1 MTHFE
6 FWTNLA
12 TVILLVPAIIL
23 SCRLSRQLG
32 KLNQNQERMIE
43 LAAALRRAAETYG
56 ADNGRRVADSTGLS
70 AASPAAGFA
79 SPVIP
84 PAEEQP
90 AAAAKEPHFDRDES
104 NQAPSEAQLELL
116 QALRS
121 IK

>member
-23 SCRLSRQLG
+23 SFRLSRQLG

-70 AASPAAGFA
+70 AASPTAGFA
-79 SPVIP
+79 SPAP
-84 PAEEQP
+84 AAEEQP

-104 NQAPSEAQLELL
+104 NEAPSEAELELL

>member
-23 SCRLSRQLG
+23 SFRLSRQLG

-56 ADNGRRVADSTGLS
+56 ADNRRVADSTGLS

-79 SPVIP
+79 SPAP
-84 PAEEQP
+84 AAEEQP

-104 NQAPSEAQLELL
+104 NEAPSEAELELL

>member
-23 SCRLSRQLG
+23 SFRLSRQLG
-32 KLNQNQERMIE
+32 RLNQNQERMIE

-56 ADNGRRVADSTGLS
+56 ADNGRRVADNAGPS
-70 AASPAAGFA
+70 AVPPAAGLA

-90 AAAAKEPHFDRDES
+90 ATAVKEPHFDRDES
-104 NQAPSEAQLELL
+104 NEAPSEAELELL

>member
-23 SCRLSRQLG
+23 SFRLSRQLG

-84 PAEEQP
+84 PA
-90 AAAAKEPHFDRDES
+90 AKEPHFDRDES
-104 NQAPSEAQLELL
+104 NEAPSEAELELL

>member
-23 SCRLSRQLG
+23 SFRLSRQLG

-56 ADNGRRVADSTGLS
+56 ADNGRRVADIAGRRFCIACYTAGGRTTGGCGKRT
-70 AASPAAGFA
+70 AF
-79 SPVIP
+79 
-84 PAEEQP
+84 
-90 AAAAKEPHFDRDES
+90 
-104 NQAPSEAQLELL
+104 
-116 QALRS
+116 
-121 IK
+121 

>member
-23 SCRLSRQLG
+23 SFRLSRQLG

-56 ADNGRRVADSTGLS
+56 ADNGRRVGGQHRPFGRLAGRRFGIACHTAGGRTTGGNGKRT
-70 AASPAAGFA
+70 AF
-79 SPVIP
+79 
-84 PAEEQP
+84 
-90 AAAAKEPHFDRDES
+90 
-104 NQAPSEAQLELL
+104 
-116 QALRS
+116 
-121 IK
+121 

>member
-1 MTHFE
+1 MLEYEFE
-6 FWTNLA
+6 EVSCGEVYGFYLRETA
-12 TVILLVPAIIL
+12 AHREVI
-23 SCRLSRQLG
+23 
-32 KLNQNQERMIE
+32 
-43 LAAALRRAAETYG
+43 LRRAAETYG

-79 SPVIP
+79 SPAP
-84 PAEEQP
+84 AAEEQP

-104 NQAPSEAQLELL
+104 NEAPSEAELELL

>member
-23 SCRLSRQLG
+23 SFRLSRQLG

-70 AASPAAGFA
+70 AAGFA
-79 SPVIP
+79 SPAP
-84 PAEEQP
+84 AAEEQP

-104 NQAPSEAQLELL
+104 NEAPSEAELELL

>member
-23 SCRLSRQLG
+23 SFRLSRQLG

-56 ADNGRRVADSTGLS
+56 ADNGHRVADSTGLS
-70 AASPAAGFA
+70 PPRRP
-79 SPVIP
+79 PVL
-84 PAEEQP
+84 
-90 AAAAKEPHFDRDES
+90 HR
-104 NQAPSEAQLELL
+104 LL
-116 QALRS
+116 YRQRKNNRRQRQKNRILTGTKAMRRRP
-121 IK
+121 KRN

>member
-23 SCRLSRQLG
+23 SFRLSRQLG

-56 ADNGRRVADSTGLS
+56 ADNGRLAGRRFCIACYTAGGRTTGGCGKRT
-70 AASPAAGFA
+70 AF
-79 SPVIP
+79 
-84 PAEEQP
+84 
-90 AAAAKEPHFDRDES
+90 
-104 NQAPSEAQLELL
+104 
-116 QALRS
+116 
-121 IK
+121 

>member
-23 SCRLSRQLG
+23 SFRLSRQLG

-79 SPVIP
+79 SPAP
-84 PAEEQP
+84 AAEEQP
-90 AAAAKEPHFDRDES
+90 AAAAKEPHFDRDE
-104 NQAPSEAQLELL
+104 APSEAELELL

>member
-23 SCRLSRQLG
+23 SFRLSRQLG

-56 ADNGRRVADSTGLS
+56 ADNGHRVADSTFGRL
-70 AASPAAGFA
+70 AGRRFCIA
-79 SPVIP
+79 CTGSGRTTGGCGKRT
-84 PAEEQP
+84 A
-90 AAAAKEPHFDRDES
+90 F
-104 NQAPSEAQLELL
+104 
-116 QALRS
+116 
-121 IK
+121 

>member
-23 SCRLSRQLG
+23 SFRLSRQLG

-56 ADNGRRVADSTGLS
+56 ADHGRRVADSTGLS

-104 NQAPSEAQLELL
+104 NEAPSEAELELL

>member
-6 FWTNLA
+6 FWTNLV

-23 SCRLSRQLG
+23 SVRLSRQLG
-32 KLNQNQERMIE
+32 KLNQNQEKMIE

-56 ADNGRRVADSTGLS
+56 AGNGRTVADDDAV
-70 AASPAAGFA
+70 AAVSPAAD
-79 SPVIP
+79 
-84 PAEEQP
+84 PALPAAKEQP
-90 AAAAKEPHFDRDES
+90 AAAAKEPYFDGNDSGEE
-104 NQAPSEAQLELL
+104 APSEAELELL

>member
-23 SCRLSRQLG
+23 SFRLSRQLG

-84 PAEEQP
+84 R
-90 AAAAKEPHFDRDES
+90 KNNRR
-104 NQAPSEAQLELL
+104 
-116 QALRS
+116 LRQKNR
-121 IK
+121 ILTGTKAMRRRPKQN

>member
-23 SCRLSRQLG
+23 SFRLSRQLG

-56 ADNGRRVADSTGLS
+56 ADNGHRVADSTGLS
-70 AASPAAGFA
+70 AASP
-79 SPVIP
+79 VLHRLHR
-84 PAEEQP
+84 QR
-90 AAAAKEPHFDRDES
+90 KNNRR
-104 NQAPSEAQLELL
+104 
-116 QALRS
+116 LRQKNR
-121 IK
+121 ILTGTKAMRRRPKQN

>member
-23 SCRLSRQLG
+23 SFRLSRQLG

-56 ADNGRRVADSTGLS
+56 ADNGRRFCIACTGS
-70 AASPAAGFA
+70 GRTTGGCGKRTAF
-79 SPVIP
+79 
-84 PAEEQP
+84 
-90 AAAAKEPHFDRDES
+90 
-104 NQAPSEAQLELL
+104 
-116 QALRS
+116 
-121 IK
+121 

>member
-23 SCRLSRQLG
+23 SFRLSRQLG

-56 ADNGRRVADSTGLS
+56 ADNGPPGCGQHRPFGRLAGRRFCIACYTAGGRTTGGCGKRT
-70 AASPAAGFA
+70 AF
-79 SPVIP
+79 
-84 PAEEQP
+84 
-90 AAAAKEPHFDRDES
+90 
-104 NQAPSEAQLELL
+104 
-116 QALRS
+116 
-121 IK
+121 

>member
-23 SCRLSRQLG
+23 SFRLSRQLG

-56 ADNGRRVADSTGLS
+56 ADNGRRFCIACYTAGGRTTGGCGKRT
-70 AASPAAGFA
+70 AF
-79 SPVIP
+79 
-84 PAEEQP
+84 
-90 AAAAKEPHFDRDES
+90 
-104 NQAPSEAQLELL
+104 
-116 QALRS
+116 
-121 IK
+121 

>member
-23 SCRLSRQLG
+23 SFRLSRQLG

-43 LAAALRRAAETYG
+43 LAAARRRAAETYG
-56 ADNGRRVADSTGLS
+56 ADNGHRVADSTGLS

-79 SPVIP
+79 S
-84 PAEEQP
+84 EEQP

-104 NQAPSEAQLELL
+104 NEAPSEAELELL